1 MNTPDPFNL
10 NRFLGTLDA
19 LKLNIPMLVEFNK
32 SATFAYLNS

>member
-19 LKLNIPMLVEFNK
+19 LKLNIPMLVEFNQK
-32 SATFAYLNS
+32 CYLCVLK